1 MNKIDI
7 IKRLFFNYTKKH
19 INKIILS
26 VFFALLVAG
35 STSAIA
41 YLLDPAIKKIFIEKD
56 QALIIIIPIFII
68 VAFAVK
74 GFSLYVAKVL
84 MIGVSEEVRKDLQC
98 DMLNNLVE
106 ADTKLIDG
114 KHTGKFISNITNDVS
129 HITNLISTAV
139 LNIFKDSLT
148 LIGLLIVMFFQN
160 WKLSLVALIMIPL
173 ATFAARTLGKRIGKV
188 ATEQMLRAGILNT
201 YLIELFKN
209 HKLIK
214 IFQQEKYEKIR
225 AEKFINDVKEKT
237 IKIATVY
244 VRSSPIME
252 TLTGIMIAVLI
263 FYSGKLVLKNEIDIN
278 NFFSFLAAMMLAY
291 QPVRSLATLNI
302 TISQGLS
309 AAKRILPVIDEK
321 SELVQ
326 NKDDSEIK
334 VDTGNIE
341 FKNVSF
347 KYEKKN
353 EIDINNFFSFLA
365 AMMLAY
371 QPVRSLAT
379 LNITISQGLSAATR
393 ILPIIDEKSELQ
405 ENKNSTEIKVNAG
418 DVEFKNVSFKY
429 EKERKNN
436 TLNSVN
442 IKMLGGKMTSIV
454 GHSGAGKSTILNLI
468 PRFYDAISGDIE
480 IDNQSIYNCTISSLR
495 KNISLVSQDT
505 TLFDDTIRNNI
516 AYANLGA
523 SQKEIEEAA
532 KYSYA
537 SEFIEKLPNKYET
550 IIGEN
555 GTRLSGGE
563 KQRLSIARAMLKKSQ
578 IILLDEATSS
588 LDAETENKIQDAIN
602 FLTKDRTT
610 IVIAHRLSTILNSDK
625 IYVIDAGTVVGEGTH
640 DQLLANSKVY
650 KNFYE
655 KQIKKV

>member
-1 MNKIDI
+1 MNKIET
-7 IKRLFFNYTKKH
+7 IKRLFFDYTKKH
-19 INKIILS
+19 IKKILLS

-35 STSAIA
+35 STSGIA
-41 YLLDPAIKKIFIEKD
+41 YLLDPAIEKIFIEKD

-68 VAFAVK
+68 IAFAVK
-74 GFSLYVAKVL
+74 GFSLYLAKVI

-98 DMLNNLVE
+98 DMLNNLIA
-106 ADTKLIDG
+106 ADTRLIDG

-129 HITNLISTAV
+129 HITNLVSVAV
-139 LNIFKDSLT
+139 LNLFKDSLT
-148 LIGLLIVMFFQN
+148 LIGLLTVMFFQN
-160 WKLSLVALIMIPL
+160 WKLALIAIIMIPL
-173 ATFAARTLGKRIGKV
+173 ATFAARTLGKRISKV
-188 ATEQMLRAGILNT
+188 ATEQMLKAGILNT

-214 IFQQEKYEKIR
+214 IFQQEKYENKR

-237 IKIATVY
+237 VKIATVY

-263 FYSGKLVLKNEIDIN
+263 FYSGKLVL
-278 NFFSFLAAMMLAY
+278 
-291 QPVRSLATLNI
+291 
-302 TISQGLS
+302 
-309 AAKRILPVIDEK
+309 
-321 SELVQ
+321 
-326 NKDDSEIK
+326 
-334 VDTGNIE
+334 
-341 FKNVSF
+341 
-347 KYEKKN
+347 KN

>member
-1 MNKIDI
+1 MNKIET
-7 IKRLFFNYTKKH
+7 IKRLFFDYTKKH
-19 INKIILS
+19 IKKILLS

-35 STSAIA
+35 STSGIA
-41 YLLDPAIKKIFIEKD
+41 YLLDPAIEKIFIEKD
-56 QALIIIIPIFII
+56 PALIIIIPIFII
-68 VAFAVK
+68 IAFAVK
-74 GFSLYVAKVL
+74 GFSLYLAKVI

-98 DMLNNLVE
+98 DMLNNLIA
-106 ADTKLIDG
+106 ADTRLIDG

-129 HITNLISTAV
+129 HITNLISVAV

-148 LIGLLIVMFFQN
+148 LIGLLTVMFFQN
-160 WKLSLVALIMIPL
+160 WKLALIAIIMIPL
-173 ATFAARTLGKRIGKV
+173 ATFAARTLGKRISKV
-188 ATEQMLRAGILNT
+188 ATEQMLKAGILNT

-214 IFQQEKYEKIR
+214 IFQQEKYENKR

-237 IKIATVY
+237 VKIATVY

-309 AAKRILPVIDEK
+309 AATRILPV
-321 SELVQ
+321 
-326 NKDDSEIK
+326 
-334 VDTGNIE
+334 
-341 FKNVSF
+341 
-347 KYEKKN
+347 
-353 EIDINNFFSFLA
+353 
-365 AMMLAY
+365 
-371 QPVRSLAT
+371 
-379 LNITISQGLSAATR
+379 
-393 ILPIIDEKSELQ
+393 IDEKSELQ
-405 ENKNSTEIKVNAG
+405 ENKNSTEIKVNTG

-468 PRFYDAISGDIE
+468 PRFYDIISGDIQ
-480 IDNQSIYNCTISSLR
+480 IDNQSIYNCTTSSLR

-516 AYANLGA
+516 AYANLDA
-523 SQKEIEEAA
+523 SQNEIEEAA
-532 KYSYA
+532 KYSFA

-625 IYVIDAGTVVGEGTH
+625 IYVIDAGKVVDEGTH